1 MQSCNLVLA
10 ISAIACEI
18 AKNKTAE
25 EISLLGSI
33 FTQLGDTLNTIVVQE
48 ASCSSKTTGSN
59 LRNNQV

>member
-33 FTQLGDTLNTIVVQE
+33 FTQLGDTLNTIVVQ
-48 ASCSSKTTGSN
+48 
-59 LRNNQV
+59 